1 MEEFVMSDA
10 SFEPSPEMV
19 ERVAEAL
26 YLTAVRSAQE
36 RIAARP
42 MPTEKIKAV
51 FEDALAASDREAA
64 IIIFALI
71 DDIATEFFRERL
83 TGKVPNGVE
92 QAFLTGNGLLA
103 SGYNKILLLA
113 GLEWIRIETYRELN
127 LIRRVRNEFAHH
139 VEYRAFG
146 DSPIRD
152 YIESMDQSDLSVT
165 QVLRE
170 QEFPSR
176 LSDQPLVL
184 KIVDDLFA
192 GGLSSR
198 AKFLIRSCLATARM
212 AQDIEIIQAAV
223 FHRVDP
229 RSLAAG
235 FDSLPDNIKDLMR
248 SVVRLSFRAI
258 HADLEPRLKTGSPRT
273 ELPADFWC

>member
-113 GLEWIRIETYRELN
+113 GREWIRIETYRELN

-152 YIESMDQSDLSVT
+152 YIESMDQSDLYQVSESVT
-165 QVLRE
+165 RWGIPGSE
-170 QEFPSR
+170 R
-176 LSDQPLVL
+176 
-184 KIVDDLFA
+184 
-192 GGLSSR
+192 
-198 AKFLIRSCLATARM
+198 LIRNSGIARTGIS
-212 AQDIEIIQAAV
+212 QSFE
-223 FHRVDP
+223 RPTP
-229 RSLAAG
+229 R
-235 FDSLPDNIKDLMR
+235 FEDSR
-248 SVVRLSFRAI
+248 
-258 HADLEPRLKTGSPRT
+258 
-273 ELPADFWC
+273 